1 MFPIYGILATQTP
14 DRVGEVLNIEGADI
28 SELKYVND
36 EHSSDNCF
44 TILGS
49 CTLSKKIFSEQDCLS
64 EFEHKCWTRVR
75 KPFIYMEG
83 ALATPEHPNAAAA
96 EGLIRYAQQVPGFP
110 VGLSVEGA
118 TLERRG
124 KELLKTKIIAAS
136 ITVKPCNTECL
147 VFPKINLQ
155 KSFVE
160 LPERYKGV
168 KPGRKS
174 FYEMPT
180 EDARLLSKSLFL
192 KDVNTLMKSGEPL
205 DSATVLKC
213 WNCGEAKLFM
223 RHRPPNRC
231 VACQEPFTI
240 SDIFKA
246 VTSDRKIV

>member
-1 MFPIYGILATQTP
+1 MFPIYGILATQAP

-28 SELKYVND
+28 SDLKYIND
-36 EHSSDNCF
+36 EHESRCF
-44 TILGS
+44 DILGGID
-49 CTLSKKIFSEQDCLS
+49 LSKKIFKEQDCAS
-64 EFEHKCWTRVR
+64 EFEHMCWTRVK
-75 KPFIYMEG
+75 KPFIYIEG
-83 ALATPEHPNAAAA
+83 SLATPEHPNASAA

-118 TLERRG
+118 TVERRS
-124 KELLKTKIIAAS
+124 KELAKTKIIAAS
-136 ITVKPCNTECL
+136 ITVKPCNPECL

-155 KSFVE
+155 KSFVD
-160 LPERYKGV
+160 LPERYKNI

-174 FYEMPT
+174 FYEMPSD
-180 EDARLLSKSLFL
+180 EARLLSKSLFI
-192 KDVNTLMKSGEPL
+192 KEINTLMKSGEPL